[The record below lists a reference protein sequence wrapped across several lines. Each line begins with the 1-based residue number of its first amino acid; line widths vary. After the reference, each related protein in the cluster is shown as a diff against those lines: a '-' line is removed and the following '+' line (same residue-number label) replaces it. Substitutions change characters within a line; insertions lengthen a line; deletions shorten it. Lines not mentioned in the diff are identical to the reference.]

1 MFAYSIHLHTYAYIL
16 YITHW
21 TLSFLHW
28 IHWIH
33 WIAGFGVV
41 LSFPSAKWILK
52 RWQSV
57 FSSSVARW
65 SPCELIHSDFKSG
78 KKSTMEGP
86 WITLHCRSACLFVSA
101 VMYCLCC
108 RLGELS
114 RSRLFERSKW
124 IVHKAQHRQQRAQ
137 FNREQQGSAGHEF
150 ILDGGAIA
158 KIPPK
163 SDT

>member
-1 MFAYSIHLHTYAYIL
+1 MQIYTLHMCLHTAYICIHMHT
-16 YITHW
+16 YYTIPIGH
-21 TLSFLHW
+21 FLFC
-28 IHWIH
+28 IGSIGS
-33 WIAGFGVV
+33 IGSLGSELCCRSPV
-41 LSFPSAKWILK
+41 
-52 RWQSV
+52 QSE
-57 FSSSVARW
+57 FSRGGSLCSVARW
-65 SPCELIHSDFKSG
+65 SLCELQKWKG
-78 KKSTMEGP
+78 TMDK
-86 WITLHCRSACLFVSA
+86 WITLHRLIACLFVRT

-108 RLGELS
+108 RLGELP